1 MSKQTANLICLLVAA
16 IWGGGFLA
24 TAGAL
29 EAFDPFSVLMIRF
42 IGAAIVSWIVIKV
55 KKLKVTKEALIK
67 GSISG
72 VLMYLAF
79 AFQTFGLDLTN
90 TGQNAFL
97 TSVNVVLVPYISW
110 FLFKRKPMGIQ
121 VFASFICLAGIACLS
136 LSSDGFYFSFGD
148 LLSLIC
154 AFFFASQ
161 IISLEFATKNCD
173 STVIN
178 TIQMCAAAI
187 VSIPFALILED
198 FPTSIDTNVILSCL
212 YMICIAT
219 WLAFQLQTLAQKY
232 TDASSAS
239 LLLCTESLFANI
251 FGYFLLHE
259 EKTLTMVFGGLLIFI
274 SVILVESSDRIKP
287 VLAKLKRT

>member
-1 MSKQTANLICLLVAA
+1 M
-16 IWGGGFLA
+16 
-24 TAGAL
+24 
-29 EAFDPFSVLMIRF
+29 
-42 IGAAIVSWIVIKV
+42 
-55 KKLKVTKEALIK
+55 
-67 GSISG
+67 
-72 VLMYLAF
+72 
-79 AFQTFGLDLTN
+79 
-90 TGQNAFL
+90 
-97 TSVNVVLVPYISW
+97 NVVLVPYISW

-136 LSSDGFYFSFGD
+136 LSSDGFHFSFGD

-154 AFFFASQ
+154 AFFFACQ

-178 TIQMCAAAI
+178 TIQMSAAAI

-232 TDASSAS
+232 TDVFE
-239 LLLCTESLFANI
+239 CKFIIMYRKPFCEYFWI
-251 FGYFLLHE
+251 F
-259 EKTLTMVFGGLLIFI
+259 
-274 SVILVESSDRIKP
+274 LV
-287 VLAKLKRT
+287 A